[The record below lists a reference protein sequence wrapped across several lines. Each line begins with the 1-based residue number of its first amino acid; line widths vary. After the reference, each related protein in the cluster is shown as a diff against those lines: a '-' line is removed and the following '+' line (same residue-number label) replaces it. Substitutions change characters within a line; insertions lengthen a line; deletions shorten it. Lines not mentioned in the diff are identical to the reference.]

1 MPSSRVKNH
10 QIFQHVHKKIKKI
23 MIFYFTWYIFPF
35 LCLVVIMA
43 RSHNAVVMKL
53 FAGEKDNTAA
63 FL

>member
-1 MPSSRVKNH
+1 
-10 QIFQHVHKKIKKI
+10 